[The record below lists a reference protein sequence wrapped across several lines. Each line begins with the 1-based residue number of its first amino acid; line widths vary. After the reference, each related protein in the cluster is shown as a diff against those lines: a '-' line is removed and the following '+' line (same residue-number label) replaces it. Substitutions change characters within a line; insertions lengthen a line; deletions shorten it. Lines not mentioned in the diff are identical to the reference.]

1 MFKRRGMPISD
12 ILQATAMRDWTIK
25 SRVIFFLLKENLAEP
40 RIKRDFTNSSSPDE
54 VDTLHNDVDLL
65 HSTSSQSSKRSKLDL
80 SMRSFARRP
89 KHRPPS
95 HPRPRMTQLQF
106 PSIASHNAKGCWR
119 SYAAMM
125 FAQIL
130 ARVIPLIRIGVML
143 QLQGNHYGSG
153 NGVSLCLKDQ
163 CPISNHHGAL
173 DIQRWRRSANG
184 WFSRGVDLYHI
195 KDEYG
200 EFSYICDSTLL

>member
-1 MFKRRGMPISD
+1 
-12 ILQATAMRDWTIK
+12 MRDWTIK
-25 SRVIFFLLKENLAEP
+25 SRVIFSLLKENLAEP
-40 RIKRDFTNSSSPDE
+40 RITRDFTNSVSSDE
-54 VDTLHNDVDLL
+54 VDALHNNTDLL
-65 HSTSSQSSKRSKLDL
+65 HPTSSQSSKRSKLDL
-80 SMRSFARRP
+80 SERPFTRRP
-89 KHRPPS
+89 KYRLPS
-95 HPRPRMTQLQF
+95 HPRARMTQLQF

-119 SYAAMM
+119 SYAAMI

-130 ARVIPLIRIGVML
+130 ARVITFIRIGVML

-195 KDEYG
+195 KDEYRG
-200 EFSYICDSTLL
+200 FDYICGSTLL